1 MSAPRVLFA
10 VAELFP
16 LIKTGGLA
24 DVAAALPAALAEL
37 GIDVRI
43 ALPAYPGL
51 REQLRDLHAA
61 GSLALERTSF
71 ALWQGRHPHSGVAV
85 LLFDAPVLFDRPGN
99 PYLDPAGRDQ
109 PDNALRFAAFCQAV
123 AAVARGYAG
132 SALAADLV
140 HLNDWHTGLVP
151 LYLGEPIQR
160 PRSLFTIHNLA
171 YQGLFERADFDALGL
186 PAALWRPQG
195 IEFWGRFSFLKAGLH
210 FADAL
215 TTVSP
220 RYAEEIRTPA
230 FGEGLDGILRD
241 RADVLH
247 GILNGID
254 VVLWNPRTDAALPR
268 RYGEEDVAAGKAEN
282 KRALQQALGLEE
294 DPAALLLVFI
304 GRLVEQKGAD
314 ALLAARS
321 VFEQRPVQLALLG
334 SGDPALQ
341 RAFGEWAQQRPQQI
355 AVQIGYDEALAHRL
369 TAAAD
374 AQIMPSRYEPCGM
387 NQMYAQRYGAV
398 PLVRR
403 VGGLA
408 DSVAG
413 LDAAQPSGIQF
424 EHSDAGGVRY
434 ALDTALELFHRP
446 QRWRQLQHNGMGR
459 DFSWQG
465 SARRYVELY
474 AEILGAAPHAGRGD
488 AASGV

>member
-51 REQLRDLHAA
+51 AEQLQEVRPVGHL
-61 GSLALERTSF
+61 SLDRGRF
-71 ALWQGRHPHSGVAV
+71 ALSQGRHPHSGVNV
-85 LLFDAPVLFDRPGN
+85 LLFDAPAWFDRPGN
-99 PYLDPAGRDQ
+99 PYLDSDGRDQ

-123 AAVARGYAG
+123 AAVACGYAG
-132 SALAADLV
+132 REFAADLV

-151 LYLGEPIQR
+151 LYLGNSAQR
-160 PRSLFTIHNLA
+160 PRALFTIHNLA
-171 YQGLFERADFDALGL
+171 YQGLFERADFDALAL
-186 PAALWRPQG
+186 PESLWQPQG
-195 IEFWGRFSFLKAGLH
+195 VEFWGRLSFMKAGLQY
-210 FADAL
+210 ADAL

-220 RYAEEIRTPA
+220 RYAEEICTPA
-230 FGEGLDGILRD
+230 FGEGLDGVLRD

-254 VVLWNPRTDAALPR
+254 DQLWNPRSDPVLVR
-268 RYGEEDVAAGKAEN
+268 RYDQADVGAGKAEN
-282 KRALQQALGLEE
+282 KRALQQALGLAE
-294 DPAALLLVFI
+294 DPDALLLIFI

-321 VFEQRPVQLALLG
+321 VIEERPLQLALLG
-334 SGDPALQ
+334 SGNAALQ
-341 RAFGEWAQQRPQQI
+341 SAFVDWAQRRPQQI

-387 NQMYAQRYGAV
+387 NQMYAQRYGTV

-403 VGGLA
+403 VGGLV

-413 LDAAQPSGIQF
+413 LDAAQPTGIHF

-434 ALDTALELFHRP
+434 ALDSALELFAQSQHWREL
-446 QRWRQLQHNGMGR
+446 QRNGMQR

-465 SARRYVELY
+465 SARRYAALY
-474 AEILGAAPHAGRGD
+474 ARLLAVVATPR
-488 AASGV
+488 